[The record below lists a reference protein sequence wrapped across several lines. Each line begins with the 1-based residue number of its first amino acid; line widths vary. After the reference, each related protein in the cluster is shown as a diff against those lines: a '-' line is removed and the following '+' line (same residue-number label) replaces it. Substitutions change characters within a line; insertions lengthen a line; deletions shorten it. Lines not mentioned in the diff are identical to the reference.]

1 MINASGIIK
10 DILNGK
16 LTYTELLRDV
26 TTMQQLSSNVVDFN
40 FIVNQFL
47 AMGCRLILNGEN
59 VQVVPNDAKIHPT
72 PPDFMRIRPSEALPL
87 IRSEPFAFL
96 PNWDK
101 VYARL
106 EIMLQSKGPQP
117 MTTAPFREILSMKS
131 IFQNSN
137 RVVPSQMV
145 CFPVICLLDGSIKLI
160 RMSLHNFSKTPRD
173 VLNGAPCIIRG
184 KSSRKQIVKPTI
196 LIENTF
202 DTAAI
207 LERNAEALA
216 QLESDYSGD
225 NVVTI
230 EQAQLLRNLLD
241 SRKRDAS
248 AIQSR
253 MSSIHSV
260 NDTKGANRA

>member
-10 DILNGK
+10 DILNGS

-26 TTMQQLSSNVVDFN
+26 STMQQLSSNVVDFN

-47 AMGCRLILNGEN
+47 AMGCRLILEN
-59 VQVVPNDAKIHPT
+59 EMVRVIPHDAKVHPS

-87 IRSEPFAFL
+87 VRNEPFSFI

-106 EIMLQSKGPQP
+106 EIMLQGKGPQP
-117 MTTAPFREILSMKS
+117 MTTAPFREVLSMNS
-131 IFQNSN
+131 IFLNSN

-145 CFPVICLLDGSIKLI
+145 CFPVLCLLDGSIKLV

-173 VLNGAPCIIRG
+173 VMNGMPCIIRG
-184 KSSRKQIVKPTI
+184 KSARKQIVKPTI
-196 LIENTF
+196 LIEQSFNPA
-202 DTAAI
+202 DAVAA
-207 LERNAEALA
+207 NAIALA
-216 QLESDYSGD
+216 LLDADYKVP

-241 SRKRDAS
+241 SRKRDAT

-253 MSSIHSV
+253 MAAVHLTL
-260 NDTKGANRA
+260 DPKGPNRA